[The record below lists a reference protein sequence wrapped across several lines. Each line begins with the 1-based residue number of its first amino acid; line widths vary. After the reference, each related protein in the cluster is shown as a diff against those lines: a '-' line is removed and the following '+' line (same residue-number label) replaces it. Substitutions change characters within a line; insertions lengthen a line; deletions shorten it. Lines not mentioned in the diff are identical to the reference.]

1 MAPSTTEPVTR
12 RPWIPHVGSDGFVA
26 SVLEELRVLIV
37 AGVVYG
43 AIVAGLGSR
52 QAMLL
57 LRLTSPE
64 SVIGLR
70 SDDDF
75 VIGRFTLGGSYGLVA
90 LGAFVGVLGAG
101 AYRLVRPWLIGPMWF
116 RRATTGLASGAV
128 VGSMLIHAD
137 GIDFRLL
144 KPTWLAISLF
154 IALPAAFG
162 TFIGPVVDRVARADS
177 WTRAG
182 RRRWM
187 LPVISLLAFPPL
199 IIATPFV
206 AALIAEMLALRR
218 VGAVERLRAT
228 ASYGLVMRGA
238 WLGIAV
244 LGLFVLVEDIT
255 EITRVV

>member
-1 MAPSTTEPVTR
+1 MHAGRTPTSQTGPR
-12 RPWIPHVGSDGFVA
+12 DFAA

-37 AGVVYG
+37 AGVAYG

-52 QAMLL
+52 LAMLL
-57 LRLTSPE
+57 LRLTSPD

-75 VIGRFTLGGSYGLVA
+75 VIGRFTVGGSYALLG

-101 AYRLVRPWLIGPMWF
+101 AYRLVRPWLIGPKWF

-128 VGSMLIHAD
+128 VGSMVIHAD

-144 KPTWLAISLF
+144 EPTWFAIGLF

-162 TFIGPVVDRVARADS
+162 TFIGPVVDRVAGADS
-177 WTRAG
+177 WTRVG
-182 RRRWM
+182 RRRWF
-187 LPVISLLAFPPL
+187 LPAISLLAFPPL
-199 IIATPFV
+199 IVMTPFV
-206 AALIAEMLALRR
+206 AAAVVGMMALRR
-218 VGAVERLRAT
+218 VGAVARLRAT
-228 ASYGLVMRGA
+228 VPYGLVMRGA

-244 LGLFVLVEDIT
+244 LGLFLLVEDIT
-255 EITRVV
+255 AIARVV